1 MEKIRYF
8 TYSGELVNIED
19 LEEYKKTAKKEVL

>member
-8 TYSGELVNIED
+8 TYSGELVNNED
-19 LEEYKKTAKKEVL
+19 LEEYKKMVKKVE

>member
-19 LEEYKKTAKKEVL
+19 LEEYKKMVKKVE